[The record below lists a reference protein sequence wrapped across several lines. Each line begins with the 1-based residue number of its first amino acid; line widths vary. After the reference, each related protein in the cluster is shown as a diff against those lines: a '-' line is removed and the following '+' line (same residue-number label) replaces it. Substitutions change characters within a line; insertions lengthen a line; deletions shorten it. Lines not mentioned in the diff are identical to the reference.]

1 MLEQVKL
8 ENLYEIEEGIE
19 DEIIVAFNDGYNDTE
34 EATKSG
40 NKVIVSSLD
49 QMNCFLPEN
58 GKKHNVYYDVEDAV
72 ERICITIENP
82 DGTWDVIWE

>member
-8 ENLYEIEEGIE
+8 ENLYGIDEGLE

-40 NKVIVSSLD
+40 NEVIVSSLN
-49 QMNCFLPEN
+49 QMNCFTPEN
-58 GKKHNVYYDVEDAV
+58 GERHSVHYNIEDAT
-72 ERICITIENP
+72 ERICVTIENP

>member
-8 ENLYEIEEGIE
+8 ENLYGIDEGLE

-40 NKVIVSSLD
+40 NEVIVSSLN
-49 QMNCFLPEN
+49 QMNCFIPEN
-58 GKKHNVYYDVEDAV
+58 GERHSVYYNTEDAV
-72 ERICITIENP
+72 ERICITIENS